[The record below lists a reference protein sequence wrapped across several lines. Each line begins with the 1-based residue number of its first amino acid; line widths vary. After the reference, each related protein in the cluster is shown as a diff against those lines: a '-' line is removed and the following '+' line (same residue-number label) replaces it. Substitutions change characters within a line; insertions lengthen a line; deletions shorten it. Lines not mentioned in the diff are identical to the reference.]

1 MTELSFFW
9 VGLGAVALIFLA
21 RWWGSRRPFRR
32 FSSSGWG
39 GVDVEGDLL
48 RACRGD
54 KSMAE
59 RLIRYELD
67 RKPELSRTAA
77 ALMALSRL
85 RDDSR

>member
-1 MTELSFFW
+1 MTDIPFFW
-9 VGLGAVALIFLA
+9 VALAVVAFILLA
-21 RWWGSRRPFRR
+21 RWWRSRPRSHRGI
-32 FSSSGWG
+32 SGW

-67 RKPELSRTAA
+67 RKPGLSRTGA

>member
-1 MTELSFFW
+1 M
-9 VGLGAVALIFLA
+9 
-21 RWWGSRRPFRR
+21 
-32 FSSSGWG
+32 

-59 RLIRYELD
+59 RLIRYEID

-85 RDDSR
+85 RDDAR

>member
-1 MTELSFFW
+1 MTDIPFFW
-9 VGLGAVALIFLA
+9 VALAVVAFILLA
-21 RWWGSRRPFRR
+21 RWWGSRPRSRR
-32 FSSSGWG
+32 RISGW

-54 KSMAE
+54 KAMVE
-59 RLIRYELD
+59 RLIQYELD
-67 RKPELSRTAA
+67 RKPDLSRTGA